1 MSLAYGWAAAADLP
15 AVRAFMMRVYGADA
29 LQVAPGRFDW
39 LCGAH
44 PRGTNVSV
52 CHDGERIVG
61 ACCHVP
67 VRLALSGRVIDAAFG
82 FDLIVDA
89 ASRGRGVASALLA
102 LRLERFAASLST
114 GQSPAMAAL
123 YAKAGGRD
131 LGPVVRAL
139 RVRRPSWSGPPRA
152 LARDG
157 VAWGLGV
164 SRGRGSGVRRAL
176 MMAEAATRLDSLGA
190 RLATAEAGTRPDAA
204 EFTWRYGGPVYA
216 DHLCWEVTAGSARG
230 LLVTRI
236 EGAVEVIV
244 DVFAPPPDLPAL
256 LRATA
261 ATSTAPRLTAACH
274 GARPAAAF
282 AAAGWLVRPV
292 DARFVVLAADAAL
305 REELTGRPWAVF
317 AGESDLDLLRR
328 PPAALSPGSISP

>member
-1 MSLAYGWAAAADLP
+1 MA
-15 AVRAFMMRVYGADA
+15 RVYGAEA
-29 LQVAPGRFDW
+29 LQAAPGRFDW

-44 PRGTNVSV
+44 PRGPNVSV
-52 CHDGERIVG
+52 CRDGERIVG

-67 VRLALSGRVIDAAFG
+67 VRLTLGGREIDAAFG
-82 FDLIVDA
+82 FDLIVEN

-131 LGPVVRAL
+131 LGPLVRAL
-139 RVRRPSWSGPPRA
+139 RVRRPPWSGLPRA

-164 SRGRGSGVRRAL
+164 ARGRGCGSSVRRSL
-176 MMAEAATRLDSLGA
+176 TVTEAATRLDEQGA
-190 RLATAEAGTRPDAA
+190 RLTPVEAGTRPNVADFA
-204 EFTWRYGGPVYA
+204 WRYGGPVYA
-216 DHLCWEVTAGSARG
+216 DHLCWDVTAGTARG

-244 DVFAPPPDLPAL
+244 DVFARPPDLPAL

-261 ATSTAPRLTAACH
+261 ATSTAPRLTATCH

-292 DARFVVLAADAAL
+292 EARFVVLAADIAL
-305 REELTGRPWAVF
+305 REELAGRPWAVY

-328 PPAALSPGSISP
+328 PPATPSPGRITP

>member
-15 AVRAFMMRVYGADA
+15 AARAFMARVYGADA
-29 LQVAPGRFDW
+29 LQAAPGRFDW

-44 PRGTNVSV
+44 PRGPAVSL
-52 CHDGERIVG
+52 CRDGDRIVG

-67 VRLALSGRVIDAAFG
+67 TRLALGGRDVEAAFG

-89 ASRGRGVASALLA
+89 AWRGRGIASGLLA

-123 YAKAGGRD
+123 YTKAGGRG
-131 LGPVVRAL
+131 LGPIVQAL
-139 RVRRPSWSGPPRA
+139 RVRRPPRSGPPRA

-157 VAWGLGV
+157 AAWGLGLL
-164 SRGRGSGVRRAL
+164 RGRGDGLRRAL
-176 MMAEAATRLDSLGA
+176 TVAEAAARLDDLGA
-190 RLATAEAGTRPDAA
+190 RLAPGEAGPRPDADA
-204 EFTWRYGGPVYA
+204 FAWRYGGPVYA
-216 DHLCWEVTAGSARG
+216 DHLCWEVTAGPARG
-230 LLVTRI
+230 LVVTRI
-236 EGAVEVIV
+236 EGTTEVIV
-244 DVFAPPPDLPAL
+244 DLFAPPPHLPAL

-282 AAAGWLVRPV
+282 AAAGWLVRPAE
-292 DARFVVLAADAAL
+292 ARFVVLAADAAL
-305 REELTGRPWAVF
+305 RAELAGRPWAVF

-328 PPAALSPGSISP
+328 PAAPSPPGRETP

>member
-15 AVRAFMMRVYGADA
+15 AVRAFMIRVYGADA
-29 LQVAPGRFDW
+29 LQAAPGRFDW

-52 CHDGERIVG
+52 CRDGERIVG

-67 VRLALSGRVIDAAFG
+67 VRLALGGREIDAAFG
-82 FDLIVDA
+82 FDLIVES

-131 LGPVVRAL
+131 LGPIVRAL
-139 RVRRPSWSGPPRA
+139 RVRRPSWPGPPRA

-157 VAWGLGV
+157 VAWGLGLV
-164 SRGRGSGVRRAL
+164 RGRGGGRRRAL
-176 MMAEAATRLDSLGA
+176 TVTEAAARMGEPGA
-190 RLATAEAGTRPDAA
+190 RLAAAEAGTRPDAA
-204 EFTWRYGGPVYA
+204 DFTWRYGGPVYA
-216 DHLCWEVTAGSARG
+216 DHLCWELTAGTARG
-230 LLVTRI
+230 LLVTRV
-236 EGAVEVIV
+236 EGTVEVIV
-244 DVFAPPPDLPAL
+244 DVFAHPPELPAL
-256 LRATA
+256 LRAAA
-261 ATSTAPRLTAACH
+261 ATSAAPRLTAACH
-274 GARPAAAF
+274 GVRLATAF

-292 DARFVVLAADAAL
+292 KARFVVLAADAAL
-305 REELTGRPWAVF
+305 RGEMAGHPWAF
-317 AGESDLDLLRR
+317 YAGESDLDLLRH
-328 PPAALSPGSISP
+328 PPAAPSPGREQP

>member
-1 MSLAYGWAAAADLP
+1 MSLAYAWATAAELP
-15 AVRAFMMRVYGADA
+15 AARAFMTRAYGADS
-29 LQVAPGRFDW
+29 LQAAPGRFDW

-44 PRGTNVSV
+44 PRGPAVSL
-52 CHDGERIVG
+52 CRDGGRIVG

-67 VRLALSGRVIDAAFG
+67 TRLALGGRDVEAAFG

-89 ASRGRGVASALLA
+89 ACRGRGIASALLA
-102 LRLERFAASLST
+102 LRLERYAASLST

-131 LGPVVRAL
+131 LGPIVRAL
-139 RVRRPSWSGPPRA
+139 RVRRPGWSGPPRA

-157 VAWGLGV
+157 VAWGLGLA
-164 SRGRGSGVRRAL
+164 RGRGDGSRRAL
-176 MMAEAATRLDSLGA
+176 TVAEAAARLDGTATRL
-190 RLATAEAGTRPDAA
+190 TPAEAGTRPDAA
-204 EFTWRYGGPVYA
+204 AFAWRYGGPVYA
-216 DHLCWEVTAGSARG
+216 DHLCWEVTAGAARG

-236 EGAVEVIV
+236 ENACEVIV
-244 DVFAPPPDLPAL
+244 DIFSSPPDLPAL
-256 LRATA
+256 LRAAA
-261 ATSTAPRLTAACH
+261 ATTPAPRLTAACH

-292 DARFVVLAADAAL
+292 AARFVVLAADAAL
-305 REELTGRPWAVF
+305 RAELADRPWAVF

-328 PPAALSPGSISP
+328 PAAPSPPGRETP